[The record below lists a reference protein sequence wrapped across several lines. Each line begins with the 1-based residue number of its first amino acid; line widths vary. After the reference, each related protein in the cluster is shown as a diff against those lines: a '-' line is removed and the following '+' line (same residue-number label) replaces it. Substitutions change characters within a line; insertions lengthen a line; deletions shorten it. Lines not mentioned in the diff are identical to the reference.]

1 MGQREKELCLDS
13 ASLESGKGRGAEDR
27 GESYMHVVD
36 CDCDC
41 DFGVVMVAFLLTV
54 LFLLQLLCLKTVKM
68 KNIAFGIFK

>member
-13 ASLESGKGRGAEDR
+13 ASLESGKWRGAEDR

-41 DFGVVMVAFLLTV
+41 DCGVVMVAFLLTV
-54 LFLLQLLCLKTVKM
+54 CALPSSVVVP
-68 KNIAFGIFK
+68 